1 MAQLVEHWPR
11 NLVVTGSNPVQDSS
25 SLLQALCVTVQC
37 VHVYCVQADLSGGEH
52 GQWKVYQREQR
63 PRHPNSGQT
72 LLPPRRYC
80 TCTHTHMHACLQLEL
95 CTCTCTPTASTCT
108 CTCTPTARA
117 LHMYMYMYIDAHVH
131 VHLQSLNYL

>member
-25 SLLQALCVTVQC
+25 SLLRALCVTVQC
-37 VHVYCVQADLSGGEH
+37 VHVYCVQADLSDGEH
-52 GQWKVYQREQR
+52 GQWEVYQREQR

-80 TCTHTHMHACLQLEL
+80 TCTHTHTRTHTHTHTRTHTHTHTHVC
-95 CTCTCTPTASTCT
+95 
-108 CTCTPTARA
+108 RA
-117 LHMYMYMYIDAHVH
+117 DICKRVVVH
-131 VHLQSLNYL
+131 VSYTVYVGVQ